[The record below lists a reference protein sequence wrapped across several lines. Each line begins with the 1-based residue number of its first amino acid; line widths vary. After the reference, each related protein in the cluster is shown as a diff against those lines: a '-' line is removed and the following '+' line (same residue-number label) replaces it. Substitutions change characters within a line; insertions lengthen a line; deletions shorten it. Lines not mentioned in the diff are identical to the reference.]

1 MTQFAGTLTGAV
13 TEEQLFIDNQWVTYR
28 IRGGSKQQDAFFAPS
43 TKTPYTDD
51 ITLGYQADLGR
62 NMSFETTYTNRRT
75 RDVLE
80 DYDLTLYA
88 LATTGTTSYPG
99 NTTAPGSLWL
109 GLDYFGYATNPGS
122 NFVIGTLA
130 GGKRDYHGVD
140 LIFRKRYSDNWQAL
154 RVVHLQPGL
163 RQLELG
169 LERGLPGRRALSRSA
184 RAECLRPAAREHP
197 AHLQVLRV
205 VHDPGGRGARRELS
219 LVRGFVCEP
228 DGARHGA

>member
-13 TEEQLFIDNQWVTYR
+13 TEEQVFVNNQWVTYR
-28 IRGGSKQQDAFFAPS
+28 IRGGSEQQDAFFAPT

-51 ITLGYQADLGR
+51 VTLGYQVDLGR

-88 LATTGTTSYPG
+88 DHRRVTTTYPG
-99 NTTAPGSLWL
+99 NIDAPGSLWL
-109 GLDYFGYATNPGS
+109 GLDYFGYDQNPGS
-122 NFVIGTLA
+122 NFVIGTLE

-154 RVVHLQPGL
+154 AVVHLQPTPTAT
-163 RQLELG
+163 RT
-169 LERGLPGRRALSRSA
+169 RIRTPTSRATCSSSTR
-184 RAECLRPAAREHP
+184 
-197 AHLQVLRV
+197 
-205 VHDPGGRGARRELS
+205 ARRTPTPGS
-219 LVRGFVCEP
+219 PGTSRTSSSSP
-228 DGARHGA
+228 ART